1 MAIRIE
7 SIRIENGSQNAPG
20 AAMRLSSFAD
30 YAVVVM
36 AAAARHAPGT
46 KLSATM
52 LSAET
57 GVPLPTAQKLMG
69 KLAGAGLLA
78 STRGAAGGFELA
90 RATDAVSLA
99 DIIEAVEGPIA
110 LTSCVDDLRHDCALE
125 QACKVK
131 PHWGVVNEAVR
142 GAFSAVSLASLS
154 SPSAVR
160 AELVDARAPGVSTAA
175 HPSTGSGRTDIPS
188 MSIA

>member
-1 MAIRIE
+1 
-7 SIRIENGSQNAPG
+7 
-20 AAMRLSSFAD
+20 MRLSSFAD
-30 YAVVVM
+30 YAVVMM
-36 AAAARHAPGT
+36 AAAARHAPAT

-69 KLAGAGLLA
+69 RLTGAGLLA

-90 RATDAVSLA
+90 RPADAISLA

-142 GAFSAVSLASLS
+142 GAFAQVSLASLTSS
-154 SPSAVR
+154 SPVR
-160 AELVDARAPGVSTAA
+160 AEFVEARAADGAFGA
-175 HPSTGSGRTDIPS
+175 RPSTGSGRTVAMNHS
-188 MSIA
+188 EVSIA

>member
-1 MAIRIE
+1 
-7 SIRIENGSQNAPG
+7 
-20 AAMRLSSFAD
+20 MRLSSFAD
-30 YAVVVM
+30 YAVVMM
-36 AAAARHAPGT
+36 AAAARHAAAT

-52 LSAET
+52 LAAET

-69 KLAGAGLLA
+69 RLASAGLFA

-90 RATDAVSLA
+90 RPADDISLA

-110 LTSCVDDLRHDCALE
+110 LTTCVDDLRHDCALE

-142 GAFSAVSLASLS
+142 GAFSAVSLASLT
-154 SPSAVR
+154 SPFPVR
-160 AELVDARAPGVSTAA
+160 AEPVEARAPSAPLAA
-175 HPSTGSGRTDIPS
+175 RPSTGSGRTDISS